1 MRNEYRSLAN
11 TPVNTVVAVILI
23 GLGLVWVL
31 KPSIYID
38 LGLLTGPG
46 FMTVLGILL
55 FVMAL
60 NVDPPGGELLA
71 IAGTVV
77 AMVGMILAYQDA
89 THQWTVWTYAWALVL
104 PTSIGLGQ
112 ILYGSITGRSS
123 LVTIGKRLVRIGLA
137 MFLVGVIFFELIIG
151 VSGFDL
157 GHWGLPILFIGGG
170 GVLFVRSFW
179 PTRKAGAN

>member
-31 KPSIYID
+31 RPSIYID

-46 FMTVLGILL
+46 FITALGMLL

-60 NVDPPGGELLA
+60 NVDPPAGELLA
-71 IAGTVV
+71 IVGTVV
-77 AMVGMILAYQDA
+77 AMVGMILAYQDV
-89 THQWTVWTYAWALVL
+89 THQWAAWIYAWALVL

-112 ILYGSITGRSS
+112 VS
-123 LVTIGKRLVRIGLA
+123 LRFDHRA
-137 MFLVGVIFFELIIG
+137 QPVGHHRQATRPDRASP
-151 VSGFDL
+151 VSGGRDL
-157 GHWGLPILFIGGG
+157 L
-170 GVLFVRSFW
+170 
-179 PTRKAGAN
+179 

>member
-31 KPSIYID
+31 KPSIYVD

-123 LVTIGKRLVRIGLA
+123 LVTIGKLA
-137 MFLVGVIFFELIIG
+137 MFLAGVIFFELIIG

-170 GVLFVRSFW
+170 ALLFVRSFR